1 MAAPGSGG
9 PSSKGSSFSSEVTKP
24 NFLHKNLLPNCVVSQ
39 TKFHGLCPKDLSP
52 FFGPDNQRQPKA
64 VIGHKERLLLFDG
77 WEARAQR
84 WGTRPTEGVPR
95 QAQATGH
102 QTRLGAGLQ
111 TGRRHLTCPSTST
124 TAAGLC
130 SKSFWKPLL
139 LGPDVLA
146 SPHCHQ
152 PLHVVTTAASSL
164 SRHRHL
170 PQHPRGLTGCMARGR
185 EVLRTPGLSR

>member
-102 QTRLGAGLQ
+102 QTRLEQAFRL
-111 TGRRHLTCPSTST
+111 
-124 TAAGLC
+124 AAGISPAPLPPPPQQGC
-130 SKSFWKPLL
+130 AASPSGSPSSWGLMSWPLL
-139 LGPDVLA
+139 TA
-146 SPHCHQ
+146 TSP
-152 PLHVVTTAASSL
+152 
-164 SRHRHL
+164 
-170 PQHPRGLTGCMARGR
+170 CM
-185 EVLRTPGLSR
+185 